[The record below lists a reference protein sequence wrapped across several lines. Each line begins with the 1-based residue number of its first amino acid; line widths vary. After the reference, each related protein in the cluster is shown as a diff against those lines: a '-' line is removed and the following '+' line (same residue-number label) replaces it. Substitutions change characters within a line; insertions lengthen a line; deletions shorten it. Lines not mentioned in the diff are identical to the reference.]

1 MIDRRLVLVVLICL
15 SCKPAAPSK
24 PAAATA
30 TAPAGPQLRATV
42 VTIETKLV
50 APDRTLRHTITIAND
65 RARSSDELDRWRL
78 FDLKNNRVTF
88 VDDLERTYRTV
99 DAKQLAADRTSA
111 LADDDEVPV
120 GFPRAEVVRGTTPRA
135 VLGVN
140 ASELVVKL
148 GAYERH
154 LWIAEHNAIP
164 PQLFAMMQASEPLAT
179 PLAPVMRAAEEALL
193 SVRGFPL
200 EDHAELPYGDRKMVV
215 DRKVVSITQANVP
228 AALFDVNRAF
238 RHLAAPPAAA
248 PKPRSTKP
256 RPVVEE
262 TTQPV
267 ATETTTTTAPVAPV
281 KVAPAKAKQPVVKK
295 APPKK
300 KTVVK
305 KAAVKKAPA
314 KKAPPKKKTPVP
326 KQAPA
331 KKVAGGAP
339 ATTLAF
345 VRAQRR
351 VFTYSMSALRSASVK
366 SRFAV
371 PSRICV

>member
-1 MIDRRLVLVVLICL
+1 VIDRRLVLVVLLCL

-42 VTIETKLV
+42 VTIETKLA

-88 VDDLERTYRTV
+88 VDEIERTYRTV
-99 DAKQLAADRTSA
+99 DAKQLAADRKSA
-111 LADDDEVPV
+111 LADDDDVAT
-120 GFPRAEVVRGTTPRA
+120 GLPRAEVVRGTTPRA

-140 ASELVVKL
+140 ANELVVKL

-154 LWIAEHNAIP
+154 LWIAEHSGIP

-179 PLAPVMRAAEEALL
+179 PLAPVMRAAEDALL

-215 DRKVVSITQANVP
+215 DRKVVSIAQANVP
-228 AALFDVNRAF
+228 AALFDVNPAWRQ
-238 RHLAAPPAAA
+238 LAAPPVAA

-267 ATETTTTTAPVAPV
+267 ATETATTTALPEPA
-281 KVAPAKAKQPVVKK
+281 KVAPAKPKQPVVKK

-305 KAAVKKAPA
+305 KAPA
-314 KKAPPKKKTPVP
+314 KKAPPKKKAPVP
-326 KQAPA
+326 KKAPA
-331 KKVAGGAP
+331 KKKPP
-339 ATTLAF
+339 AA
-345 VRAQRR
+345 
-351 VFTYSMSALRSASVK
+351 
-366 SRFAV
+366 
-371 PSRICV
+371 